1 MRCVEG
7 STHSGR
13 EEVQM
18 KLWLLVVI
26 LAAVNAVAWS
36 DGCSPSVPFADDIEE
51 VEDCPTCDEPPP
63 TGYTRVFPNGV
74 LYKHTSPGGGKQ

>member
-1 MRCVEG
+1 
-7 STHSGR
+7 
-13 EEVQM
+13 
-18 KLWLLVVI
+18 
-26 LAAVNAVAWS
+26 
-36 DGCSPSVPFADDIEE
+36 VPFADDIEE